1 MAAGRT
7 RARSLERIE
16 RLTTAGLGVDV
27 LRLEAVEILRA
38 ALGFARWCSL
48 LLDPDTL
55 VIGQGIGHIDWAAE
69 LPRLNLVGA
78 DLDDINNHMILA
90 RSRSHVGVLSAAT
103 GGDLAR
109 SRKWREILKPYGV
122 GDELRCV
129 AADQHGPWGD
139 FAFFR
144 DSDDHAFDAD
154 DAQFMRDAAA
164 VLAGAFRR
172 AMVGPGA
179 AASGASSGE
188 TGVLLMDDVLRPC
201 GSTGAAR
208 AWFAALNP
216 AQTPYPEGIPGVVWN
231 VVGRLLAIERGEN
244 PERPARARTRA
255 HDGRWA
261 VVEAAR
267 LDGAGGGIAVSIRPA
282 GVEEVL
288 GLLARATGLSPRE
301 RELVALLLEGLDT
314 RELAARLF
322 ISRHTVQD
330 HLKSVFDKVGVR
342 SRRELVSG
350 VFDQSG

>member
-1 MAAGRT
+1 MASE
-7 RARSLERIE
+7 RARAGSLERIE
-16 RLTTAGLGVDV
+16 RLTTAALEVDV
-27 LRLEAVEILRA
+27 LRLEAAEILRA
-38 ALGFARWCSL
+38 ALGFERWCSL

-55 VIGQGIGHIDWAAE
+55 VIGQGMGQIDWAAE

-78 DLDDINNHMILA
+78 DLDDVNNHMVLA

-103 GGDLAR
+103 GGELAR
-109 SRKWREILKPYGV
+109 SRKWREILEPYGV

-129 AADQHGPWGD
+129 AADEYGAWGD

-144 DSDDHAFDAD
+144 DSDQRPFDAE
-154 DAQFMRDAAA
+154 DAQFMRVVSS
-164 VLAGAFRR
+164 VLASALRR
-172 AMVGPGA
+172 AMVAPSAGAPGA
-179 AASGASSGE
+179 ASGE
-188 TGVLLMDDVLRPC
+188 TGVLLVDGALRPC
-201 GSTGAAR
+201 GSTDAAR
-208 AWFAALNP
+208 AWFTALNP
-216 AQTPYPEGIPGVVWN
+216 AETPYPEGIPGVVWN

-244 PERPARARTRA
+244 SERPARARTRA
-255 HDGRWA
+255 RDGRWA
-261 VVEAAR
+261 VFEAAR

-288 GLLARATGLSPRE
+288 GLLSRATGLSPRE

-350 VFDQSG
+350 VFSQSG